1 MIINGEP
8 FHKVGRESAIITM
21 PTPDIILNESFD
33 YGKYVEE
40 YFRDT
45 LEYRKGNCQGYFKGC
60 EDIDLAEL
68 FYSESKPCKVD
79 SKLKELDDNYYR
91 EIYIL
96 QHQYENA
103 YNEGYADEINEVIT
117 RSIQALTSDYMAER
131 ESLEEEIRLQDLNE
145 IKLIMDEA
153 LREARKQQIIF
164 EDNLS
169 KERVAA
175 YKAGDLPLSD
185 LTLIDLS
192 KLPSDSNVQQVSRY
206 LHARI
211 TDSMVDNYDVY
222 NMKLKDAANLIE
234 SWVPSPG
241 KKR

>member
-1 MIINGEP
+1 
-8 FHKVGRESAIITM
+8 
-21 PTPDIILNESFD
+21 
-33 YGKYVEE
+33 
-40 YFRDT
+40 
-45 LEYRKGNCQGYFKGC
+45 
-60 EDIDLAEL
+60 
-68 FYSESKPCKVD
+68 
-79 SKLKELDDNYYR
+79 
-91 EIYIL
+91 
-96 QHQYENA
+96 
-103 YNEGYADEINEVIT
+103 
-117 RSIQALTSDYMAER
+117 MAER

-211 TDSMVDNYDVY
+211 TDSMVDNYYVY